1 MHEAGCVRAHT
12 RVHDA
17 AAGMGT
23 APDPV
28 SAAESL
34 TQSLSSVKVA
44 ARPTTTVTA

>member
-12 RVHDA
+12 RVRDA
-17 AAGMGT
+17 AAGR